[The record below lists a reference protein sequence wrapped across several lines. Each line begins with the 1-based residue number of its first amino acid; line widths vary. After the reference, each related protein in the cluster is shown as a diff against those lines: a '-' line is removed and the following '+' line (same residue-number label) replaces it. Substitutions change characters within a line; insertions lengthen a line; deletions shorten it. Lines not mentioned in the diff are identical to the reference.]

1 MGFIIYNALITLAFL
16 IALPVLPMLLLG
28 GERFRAGIGQRL
40 GLYPRHRAI
49 PFTSLRPLW
58 IHAASVGEVRS
69 VRDFS
74 EQLKRRFPGR
84 AIILSTL
91 TQTGNLTAR
100 QNPAIDRVIFLPLDL
115 WWTVRRALAVFDPA
129 VVIFIETEIWPNF
142 LHQAHRKGLP
152 TILLSGRVS
161 EKAFNHYCRLA
172 WFFKG
177 VFSLLRACGMQSEID
192 RQRIIRLGAAPN
204 RVSITGSLKRA
215 ALMNDGVAK
224 GCNISEHRPPGSWI
238 WVVGSSHRG
247 EEDIVCAAFKILKQ
261 QFPRLR
267 MILAPRH
274 PQRFAEVEKLLLDSG
289 VSFQKKTSLGNRR
302 EFEQEVLFLDT
313 IGDLERFYA
322 DADLAF
328 VGGSLVD
335 AGGHNLLEPARLGK
349 PVLFGPYTSTVK
361 SVARELKQNGGGFE
375 VRNAEDLER
384 EITSLLTNPE
394 KRRLAG
400 EKAYEVAAGDNAVID
415 HSLNIVATYLPAS
428 AARVVSAS
436 VATPRV

>member
-1 MGFIIYNALITLAFL
+1 MGFVIYNVLITLAFL

-28 GERFRAGIGQRL
+28 GERFRAGLGQRL
-40 GLYPRHRAI
+40 GWYPRHSAN
-49 PFTSLRPLW
+49 PFTAPRPLW
-58 IHAASVGEVRS
+58 IHAASVGEVNS
-69 VRDFS
+69 VRVLS

-91 TQTGNLTAR
+91 THTGNLTAR

-115 WWTVRRALAVFDPA
+115 WWTVRRVLAVFDPA

-142 LHQAHRKGLP
+142 LYQANRKGLP

-204 RVSITGSLKRA
+204 RVSITGNLKHA
-215 ALMNDGVAK
+215 AVLNDAVAAGGK
-224 GCNISEHRPPGSWI
+224 ISEDRPAGSWI
-238 WVVGSSHRG
+238 WIVGSSHRG
-247 EEDIVCAAFKILKQ
+247 EEEIVCAAFKILKQ
-261 QFPRLR
+261 RFPRLR

-274 PQRFAEVEKLLLDSG
+274 PQRFPEVEKLLVDSG
-289 VSFQKKTSLGNRR
+289 VSFEKKTTMGSRR
-302 EFEQEVLFLDT
+302 EFQQDVLFLDT
-313 IGDLERFYA
+313 IGDLEHFYA
-322 DADLAF
+322 RADLAF

-361 SVARELKQNGGGFE
+361 WVADKLKQNGGGFE
-375 VRNAEDLER
+375 VGDAEDLAR
-384 EITSLLTNPE
+384 EITALLTDPE

-400 EKAYEVAAGDNAVID
+400 EKAYEVAASDNAVIG

-428 AARVVSAS
+428 AANVVPSS
-436 VATPRV
+436 VAAR